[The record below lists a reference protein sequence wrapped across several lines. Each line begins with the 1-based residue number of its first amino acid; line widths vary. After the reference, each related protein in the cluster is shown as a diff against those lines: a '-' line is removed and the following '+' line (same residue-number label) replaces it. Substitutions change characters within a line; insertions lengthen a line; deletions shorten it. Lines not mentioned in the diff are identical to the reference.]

1 MKKLLALL
9 LLFWIVGCEQEPTQ
23 LEKCVAANVENRGE
37 FDLLNKWIP
46 YYKELTR
53 IDNEVRALVE
63 SGELILD
70 EYNKNPDKYHDYTS
84 IDGFLDSLTKDER
97 KAYFDI
103 SYAFNN
109 KETGE
114 WTAYTYEQLLEQ
126 IKTAQANFIKSFTDR
141 AKNIC
146 NMQGIY

>member
-9 LLFWIVGCEQEPTQ
+9 LLFGIVGCSQSELDRCIASN
-23 LEKCVAANVENRGE
+23 LEDRGE

-70 EYNKNPDKYHDYTS
+70 EYNKNPDKYHDYTR

-114 WTAYTYEQLLEQ
+114 WTEYTYEEILGQ
-126 IKTAQANFIKSFTDR
+126 IKTAQANFIKSFTDK
-141 AKNIC
+141 AETFC